1 MPMDTLR
8 LAFDLKSARYF
19 DADGRLHVTS
29 SHISK
34 ATVNPYYGYE
44 IPGWEDLGLE
54 KDKVYRLLRDP
65 VELERGAPTFARLN
79 ILSGHDPITV
89 ETLANNPD
97 QRKLIVGNIGSDI
110 QFKDPYLDAD
120 LCIFDAAAIAGIE
133 TNQIRELSCSYRYV
147 PVMEQGEYKGE
158 SYDGRMTD
166 IRGNHLALVSAGR
179 AGPDILVADSAEY
192 KTPKDAMIALG
203 VDEQLINE
211 VVIARPMAIDK
222 NPFNFKETTMKMT
235 KLGKAMFA
243 TLAAVS
249 PVLAADSALAALVG
263 NANRKTFNKSSMR
276 DKLIAMDATLSPE
289 QLDNV
294 IDALLDVEQD
304 PEPVEPPVAGAGDES
319 PAEKVRTML
328 AGKVDED
335 TINAICALIDTPAQ
349 DEEQDDDKVDKKDME
364 AAMDSLRG
372 RLRDANKASL
382 EVRPTVGDV
391 AMDSAAEIY
400 AFALDHLKVDH
411 KDVAGAPALRA
422 LYRLAVSAPKVTQ
435 APSMA
440 ADSAGMSE
448 QFPQASRFGRG

>member
-1 MPMDTLR
+1 MPIDR
-8 LAFDLKSARYF
+8 LKLALDLKSARYF

-34 ATVNPYYGYE
+34 AAVNPYYGYE

-89 ETLANNPD
+89 DTLANNPD

-110 QFKDPYLDAD
+110 QFKDPYLNAD

-147 PVMEQGEYKGE
+147 PVMETGEYKGE
-158 SYDGRMTD
+158 AYDGRMTE
-166 IRGNHLALVSAGR
+166 IRGNHLALVEAGR
-179 AGPDILVADSAEY
+179 AGSDVLVAD
-192 KTPKDAMIALG
+192 
-203 VDEQLINE
+203 N
-211 VVIARPMAIDK
+211 

-235 KLGKAMFA
+235 KLGKALFA

-249 PVLAADSALAALVG
+249 PVLAADSALASLVG

-349 DEEQDDDKVDKKDME
+349 DEDQDDDKVDKKDME

-391 AMDSAAEIY
+391 AMDSAEEIY

-411 KDVAGAPALRA
+411 KDVTGTPALRA
-422 LYRLAVSAPKVTQ
+422 LYRLAVNSAKSAPV
-435 APSMA
+435 PSLA
-440 ADSAGMSE
+440 ADSAGLDK
-448 QFPQASRFGRG
+448 QFPQAARFGRG

>member
-1 MPMDTLR
+1 MPIDR
-8 LAFDLKSARYF
+8 LKLALDLKSARYF

-34 ATVNPYYGYE
+34 AVVNPYYGHE

-89 ETLANNPD
+89 DTLANNPD

-147 PVMEQGEYKGE
+147 PVMEPGEYKGE
-158 SYDGRMTD
+158 AYDGRMTE
-166 IRGNHLALVSAGR
+166 IRGNHLALVEAGR
-179 AGPDILVADSAEY
+179 AGSDVLVAD
-192 KTPKDAMIALG
+192 
-203 VDEQLINE
+203 N
-211 VVIARPMAIDK
+211 

-235 KLGKAMFA
+235 KLGKALFA

-263 NANRKTFNKSSMR
+263 NANRKTFDKASAR
-276 DKLIAMDATLSPE
+276 DKLIALDATLSPQ

-349 DEEQDDDKVDKKDME
+349 DEEQDDNKVDKKEME

-391 AMDSAAEIY
+391 AMDSAEEIY

-411 KDVAGAPALRA
+411 KDVTGAPALRA
-422 LYRLAVSAPKVTQ
+422 LYRLAVNSAKSAPV
-435 APSMA
+435 PSLA
-440 ADSAGMSE
+440 ADSAGLDK
-448 QFPQASRFGRG
+448 QFPQAARFGRG